1 MFASLAIASAL
12 AASGPATVAEWRA
25 ACAGK
30 DGWSDPAP
38 PLHLF
43 GNVYDVGT
51 CNITALLIT
60 SPKGHILL
68 DAATAEAA
76 PAIAANIER
85 LGFKLADVKLIGG
98 SHEHYDHA
106 GGIAELQRLTGATV
120 MASAGAYN
128 PYETGKLDP
137 EDPQAGLDN
146 PYPPS
151 KVGILLSDGFVVRQ
165 GPLRLTAHLT
175 PGHSPGSTS
184 WSWRS
189 CEAKTCVT
197 IVYADSITPV
207 SGDAYRFTDHRRY
220 TVEFHRSIDRIARL
234 KCDLLITPHP
244 DASNLI
250 DRLEGKAPLV
260 DPQACKAYAAKGRA
274 ALDERLGTEKAG
286 Q

>member
-12 AASGPATVAEWRA
+12 ASSGPATVAEWHT

-30 DGWSDPAP
+30 EGWSDPAP
-38 PLHLF
+38 PLHVF

-51 CNITALLIT
+51 CTITALLVT

-68 DAATAEAA
+68 DAATDEAA

-85 LGFKLADVKLIGG
+85 LGFKLSDVKLIGG
-98 SHEHYDHA
+98 SHEHFDHA
-106 GGIAELQRLTGATV
+106 GGIAALQRLTGATV

-137 EDPQAGLDN
+137 EDPQVGTQSV
-146 PYPPS
+146 YPGS
-151 KVGILLSDGFVVRQ
+151 KVGILLSDAFVVRQ
-165 GPLRLTAHLT
+165 GPLRLTAYLT

-189 CEAKTCVT
+189 CEGQSCVQ
-197 IVYADSITPV
+197 IVYADSITAV
-207 SGDAYRFTDHRRY
+207 SNDQYRFSDHRRAV
-220 TVEFHRSIDRIARL
+220 TEFKRSIDRIGHL

-244 DASNLI
+244 GTSNLI
-250 DRLEGKAPLV
+250 DRLEGKAPLI
-260 DPQACKAYAAKGRA
+260 DPQACKTYAVAGRA
-274 ALDERLGTEKAG
+274 ALDARLAKEKAP